1 MGQHL
6 RHFKFD
12 PSRMGSKDSLKFEE
26 GVKAV
31 CGLQGSTPNSLL
43 SSLPCELTF
52 NSLRDSA
59 RRHSK
64 QERQSPAAMHCVAWQ
79 SAVKHGFGCE
89 SIELTHEDWATPV
102 GKGAVKSCI
111 HSSLRTT
118 ASEMGISCEGLTKH
132 RTNRQYTK
140 PHVFTMRLDLLSTLS
155 QVYKQSMGEESDRKA
170 EVVDMHS
177 KLWISKLFNTG
188 TFVRQKGESE
198 NPTTACLV
206 VRGGPHT
213 VQCLQVEAAEI
224 GYKVDPAK
232 ASFDDKIVVK
242 IDSHEIALCQPAV
255 NDQLVWK
262 RTSGWMSLSCYVAD
276 HSILQ
281 ISASLLSSLC
291 AKMRLQGHARLDHR
305 HRVELF
311 LRHLNRDEA
320 YINETLAQL
329 PETKRKKRKA
339 AEEDQ
344 ELNHFCRFV
353 LLFACV

>member
-1 MGQHL
+1 
-6 RHFKFD
+6 
-12 PSRMGSKDSLKFEE
+12 
-26 GVKAV
+26 
-31 CGLQGSTPNSLL
+31 
-43 SSLPCELTF
+43 
-52 NSLRDSA
+52 
-59 RRHSK
+59 
-64 QERQSPAAMHCVAWQ
+64 MHCVAWQ

-262 RTSGWMSLSCYVAD
+262 RTSGWMSLACYVAD

-344 ELNHFCRFV
+344 ELNHFCRFL